1 MHCFS
6 MKYLISLLFLFSWSS
21 LLGEDYLIRINS
33 LKGHQTYFSVMGDS
47 KFENGSPDSTDAQ
60 VNTETKILWTDK
72 GFFISH
78 NNGMKEL
85 HGKEL
90 GPKSMILQEFD
101 STGMLAC
108 WTIHFAEKNDKNQVL
123 VTCVRTRSSFLFI
136 STTQLWGWADLI
148 KQN

>member
-1 MHCFS
+1 
-6 MKYLISLLFLFSWSS
+6 MKALIPLLFLYSYSILF
-21 LLGEDYLIRINS
+21 GQNYLIRVNS
-33 LKGHQTYFSVMGDS
+33 LIGYQTFFSVMGDT
-47 KFENGSPDSTDAQ
+47 KFKNGSPDSTEAKVD
-60 VNTETKILWTDK
+60 TETKILCTDK

-85 HGKEL
+85 QSKDF
-90 GPKSMILQEFD
+90 GPKSIVLQEFD